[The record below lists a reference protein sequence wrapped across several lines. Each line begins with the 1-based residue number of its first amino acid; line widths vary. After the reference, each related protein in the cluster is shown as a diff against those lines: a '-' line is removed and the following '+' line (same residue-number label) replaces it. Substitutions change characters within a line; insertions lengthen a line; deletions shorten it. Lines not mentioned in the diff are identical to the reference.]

1 MINLQYGPSK
11 AINCFFFLS
20 YLLFYFIFCLGRIV
34 SIFTKASSGKLT
46 EELEVMLTVTK
57 FYRYFNFTIFVVSA
71 LDVISYEFLLTAT

>member
-1 MINLQYGPSK
+1 MGLQEQLTG
-11 AINCFFFLS
+11 FFLKLPTFFS
-20 YLLFYFIFCLGRIV
+20 FIFCLGRIV

>member
-1 MINLQYGPSK
+1 MKNLQYGLQEK
-11 AINCFFFLS
+11 LTVFLTFFS
-20 YLLFYFIFCLGRIV
+20 FIFCLGRIV

-46 EELEVMLTVTK
+46 EELEVLLTVTK